1 LGFFIAQGK
10 IMADLNYL
18 INFDSDTGGINAAEK
33 GLNALSSAM
42 AALGLGLGI
51 KELAD
56 TADAYTTLAARIKI
70 AVGETGNV
78 KDAMAGVQS
87 VALQTNSN
95 LDATAQLF
103 AKLNDVGKTMGLTQN
118 QVLDLTKTVNQ
129 AIQLGG
135 GSAQASEAAITQL
148 SQALQ
153 SGVLRGD
160 EFNSIMEQA
169 PGISQALA
177 ASLGVTTGEL
187 RKMAEEG
194 KLSSQ
199 TVVNALKDQ
208 ADEIDAKFGQF
219 PKTIG
224 QALQNIKTQW
234 EIVVGEFNAES
245 GASAVVVNALQIIGD
260 NLGVLKTLFNDIG
273 DGIGWVSDQFGSI
286 DASTIDEVRN
296 TLSMA
301 YDTVKDLAQSIG
313 EMGVTA
319 WEAFKSVLDSVSPVF
334 AAFTSGQQEV
344 SGLDTA
350 IRVLQ
355 VGMGLLSDGAK
366 GLSIILNGL
375 VGGLQFV
382 AGGLSALQA
391 KVARFLGFDDV
402 AKQAEMASDR
412 LFAAGEKSF
421 ARANKQIT
429 EFKSATGAALDE
441 MGKTEAQ
448 KNAEA
453 VANTQKTLADKNK
466 AWQDFVLS
474 EKNWTKERADLDA
487 QLQQARKVGDDAT
500 IAKLLNNINE
510 IDAKS
515 KESSEKRSKLEQEK
529 TNAVQAY
536 AEQAIKAN
544 NGVESAEIK
553 AQLAAKGY
561 KAEIDSSGKITVK
574 RLEDVV
580 AETNKFGLSL
590 KDTALNA
597 ARGLGVDV
605 PKAINEITPAFNR
618 NVEAVRQVADGY
630 GELKK
635 EGVDASGLLS
645 ESLEKLLGQANS
657 QKEIDA
663 VRELYVKW
671 GIEGKLSARQ
681 VEDGIDAVN
690 NKLKK
695 SPELLDETKQ
705 AMIDLGIITQKQAE
719 QDAQV
724 LMRKFELAKKSGEV
738 SAEQLGQALEKVQR
752 SIETSG
758 NASQKAWLDS
768 QKSALGVKD
777 AVEKTTESTERLTRS
792 ASSVGTAYQSAARL
806 SIQELEEISKRLDFL
821 NTKNKELQAQWAKE
835 SAARDEGNR
844 ATTAKSM
851 QSVANYSTLTAMENF
866 LKSAGLSDKQAM
878 EQAQSLMNRYGKNG
892 RMNWTAANGL
902 TEGAALTTQQMAN
915 FKDPTAYL
923 LDIAE
928 KIRYNQAALDRQ
940 TAIVEQNKQASANR
954 TVNVNLNFD
963 GQSLPMTID
972 ADKEQLFNDFINRL
986 QSDSKRQAR

>member
-1 LGFFIAQGK
+1 
-10 IMADLNYL
+10 MADLNYL
-18 INFDSDTGGINAAEK
+18 INFDSDTSGINAAEK

-56 TADAYTTLAARIKI
+56 MADAYTTLAARIKI

-135 GSAQASEAAITQL
+135 GSAQASEAAVTQL

-234 EIVVGEFNAES
+234 EIVVGEFNTES

-273 DGIGWVSDQFGSI
+273 DGIGWVSDQLGSI

-296 TLSMA
+296 TLSMT

-350 IRVLQ
+350 MRVLQ

-391 KVARFLGFDDV
+391 KVAGFLGFDDV

-466 AWQDFVLS
+466 AWQDFVLQD
-474 EKNWTKERADLDA
+474 KNWAKERADLDA
-487 QLQQARKVGDDAT
+487 QLQQARKNGDDAT

-515 KESSEKRSKLEQEK
+515 KESSEQRSKLEQEK
-529 TNAVQAY
+529 TDAVQAY

-597 ARGLGVDV
+597 AQGLGVDV
-605 PKAINEITPAFNR
+605 PKAINQITPAFSR
-618 NVEAVRQVADGY
+618 NVEAVMQVADGY

-635 EGVDASGLLS
+635 EGINASSLLS
-645 ESLEKLLGQANS
+645 ESLEKLLSQANS

-671 GIEGKLSARQ
+671 GSDGKLSARQ

-690 NKLKK
+690 KKLDK
-695 SPELLDETKQ
+695 SPELLDETGRALKE
-705 AMIDLGIITQKQAE
+705 LGIISKAEGERQAQEQIRNFEIAKQAY
-719 QDAQV
+719 DKG
-724 LMRKFELAKKSGEV
+724 LI
-738 SAEQLGQALEKVQR
+738 SAEQMREGAEKVGR
-752 SIETSG
+752 TVEASG
-758 NASQKAWLDS
+758 TAAQKAWLDS
-768 QKSALGVKD
+768 QKSALGVDDTVK
-777 AVEKTTESTERLTRS
+777 KTTESTERLTRS
-792 ASSVGTAYQSAARL
+792 ASSVGTAYQNAARI
-806 SIQELEEISKRLDFL
+806 SVQELEEISKKL
-821 NTKNKELQAQWAKE
+821 NYLEAKNKELQAQWAKD

-915 FKDPTAYL
+915 YKDPTAYL

-940 TAIVEQNKQASANR
+940 TAIVEQNKQASASR

-963 GQSLPMTID
+963 GKSLPMTID

>member
-1 LGFFIAQGK
+1 
-10 IMADLNYL
+10 MADLNYL
-18 INFDSDTGGINAAEK
+18 INFDSDTGGIKAAEK

-56 TADAYTTLAARIKI
+56 TADAYTTLAARIKV

-334 AAFTSGQQEV
+334 AAFTGGQQEV

-391 KVARFLGFDDV
+391 KVASFLGFDDV

-474 EKNWTKERADLDA
+474 EKNWAKERADLDA

-500 IAKLLNNINE
+500 IAKLLKNISDLDKQEQDSVKNK
-510 IDAKS
+510 AKV
-515 KESSEKRSKLEQEK
+515 EKEK
-529 TNAVQAY
+529 TDAVQAY
-536 AEQAIKAN
+536 AEQAIKAS
-544 NGVESAEIK
+544 NGVASEQLKAE
-553 AQLAAKGY
+553 LAAKGY
-561 KAEIDSSGKITVK
+561 TVAVNEAGKATVSAMSSAKDSTEQ
-574 RLEDVV
+574 L
-580 AETNKFGLSL
+580 GLSL

-597 ARGLGVDV
+597 AKGLGVDV
-605 PKAINEITPAFNR
+605 RQALNQLDPAFNR
-618 NVEAVRQVADGY
+618 NIEAVRQVADGY
-630 GELKK
+630 KQLKD
-635 EGVDASGLLS
+635 EGMDAGNLLGA
-645 ESLEKLLGQANS
+645 SLEKLLAGAKS
-657 QKEIDA
+657 QKEIDT
-663 VRELYVKW
+663 VRQMYVDFGKD
-671 GIEGKLSARQ
+671 GKLSAEQ
-681 VEDGIDAVN
+681 VEDGIEGIN
-690 NKLKK
+690 EKLSKT
-695 SPELLDETKQ
+695 PELMDATSRAFK
-705 AMIDLGIITQKQAE
+705 ALGIISREEAEKQAKE
-719 QDAQV
+719 AIANYEIV
-724 LMRKFELAKKSGEV
+724 KNS
-738 SAEQLGQALEKVQR
+738 GQASAQQLQEALDKVNKK
-752 SIETSG
+752 IEVSG
-758 NASQKAWLDS
+758 NASQQSWLDS

-792 ASSVGTAYQSAARL
+792 ASNVGTAYQSAARL
-806 SIQELEEISKRLDFL
+806 SVQELEEISKRLDFL
-821 NTKNKELQAQWAKE
+821 NTKNKELQAQWAKD

-902 TEGAALTTQQMAN
+902 TDGAALTTQQMAN
-915 FKDPTAYL
+915 YKDPTAYL

-940 TAIVEQNKQASANR
+940 TAIVEQNKQTGANR

-972 ADKEQLFNDFINRL
+972 ADKEQLFMDFVNRL
-986 QSDSKRQAR
+986 QSDSKRQPR

>member
-1 LGFFIAQGK
+1 
-10 IMADLNYL
+10 MADLNYL

-78 KDAMAGVQS
+78 KDAMAGVQL

-208 ADEIDAKFGQF
+208 ADEIDDKFGQF

-234 EIVVGEFNAES
+234 QIVVGEFNAES

-319 WEAFKSVLDSVSPVF
+319 WEAFKSVLDSFAPIS

-375 VGGLQFV
+375 VGGLQFA
-382 AGGLSALQA
+382 AGGLAALQA
-391 KVARFLGFDDV
+391 RIAHFMGFDDV

-412 LFAAGEKSF
+412 LFAAGEKSLQ
-421 ARANKQIT
+421 RAGKQIND
-429 EFKSATGAALDE
+429 FQSDTGAALDE
-441 MGKTEAQ
+441 MQKTEQQ

-453 VANTQKTLADKNK
+453 VANTQKTLADKTK

-500 IAKLLNNINE
+500 IAKLLKNISDLDKQEQDSVKNK
-510 IDAKS
+510 AKV
-515 KESSEKRSKLEQEK
+515 EKEK
-529 TNAVQAY
+529 TDAVQAY
-536 AEQAIKAN
+536 AEQAIKAS
-544 NGVESAEIK
+544 NGVASEQLKAE
-553 AQLAAKGY
+553 LAAKGY
-561 KAEIDSSGKITVK
+561 TVAVTEAGKATVSAMSSAKDSTEQ
-574 RLEDVV
+574 L
-580 AETNKFGLSL
+580 GLSL

-597 ARGLGVDV
+597 AKGLGVDV
-605 PKAINEITPAFNR
+605 RQALNQLDPAFSR
-618 NVEAVRQVADGY
+618 NIEAVRQVADGY
-630 GELKK
+630 KQLKD
-635 EGVDASGLLS
+635 EGMDAGNLLGA
-645 ESLEKLLGQANS
+645 SLEKLLAGAKS
-657 QKEIDA
+657 QKEIDT
-663 VRELYVKW
+663 VRQMYVDFGKD
-671 GIEGKLSARQ
+671 GKLSAEQ
-681 VEDGIDAVN
+681 VADGIEGIN
-690 NKLKK
+690 EKLSKT
-695 SPELLDETKQ
+695 PELMDATSRAFK
-705 AMIDLGIITQKQAE
+705 ALGIISREEAEKQAKE
-719 QDAQV
+719 AIANYEIV
-724 LMRKFELAKKSGEV
+724 KNSGQA
-738 SAEQLGQALEKVQR
+738 SAEQLQEALDKVNKK
-752 SIETSG
+752 IEVSG
-758 NASQKAWLDS
+758 TAAQQSWLDS

-777 AVEKTTESTERLTRS
+777 AVDKTTESTERLTRS
-792 ASSVGTAYQSAARL
+792 TSSIGEGFKGAARL
-806 SIQELEEISKRLDFL
+806 SIQELEEISKKL
-821 NTKNKELQAQWAKE
+821 NYLEAKNKELQAQWAKD
-835 SAARDEGNR
+835 SAARDESNL

-902 TEGAALTTQQMAN
+902 TDGAALTTQQMAN

>member
-1 LGFFIAQGK
+1 
-10 IMADLNYL
+10 MADLNYL
-18 INFDSDTGGINAAEK
+18 INFDSDTGGIKAAEK

-208 ADEIDAKFGQF
+208 ADEIDDKFGQF

-234 EIVVGEFNAES
+234 QIVVGEFNTES

-273 DGIGWVSDQFGSI
+273 DGIGWVSDQFSSI

-319 WEAFKSVLDSVSPVF
+319 WEAFKSVLDSFAPIS

-350 IRVLQ
+350 MRALQ

-391 KVARFLGFDDV
+391 KVASFLGFDDV

-474 EKNWTKERADLDA
+474 ERNWAKERADLDA
-487 QLQQARKVGDDAT
+487 QLQQARKNNNKELIT
-500 IAKLLNNINE
+500 KLIADSNKLNE
-510 IDAKS
+510 EEQASAKNRQ
-515 KESSEKRSKLEQEK
+515 KIESEKLQ
-529 TNAVQAY
+529 AVQAY
-536 AEQAIKAN
+536 ADQAIKAN
-544 NGVESAEIK
+544 NGVANSQLLLEI
-553 AQLAAKGY
+553 AAKGY
-561 KAEIDSSGKITVK
+561 SVEVDKAGKATVK
-574 RLEDVV
+574 AMSDGNDAGTNLGLTLE
-580 AETNKFGLSL
+580 A
-590 KDTALNA
+590 TARKA
-597 ARGLGVDV
+597 AQGLGVDV
-605 PKAINEITPAFNR
+605 RAALNELDPAFKR
-618 NVEAVRQVADGY
+618 NTEAVRQVADGY
-630 GELKK
+630 DDLKIK
-635 EGVDASGLLS
+635 GLDAGNLL
-645 ESLEKLLGQANS
+645 EASLEKLLAGAKS
-657 QKEIDA
+657 QKEIDT
-663 VRELYVKW
+663 VRQMYVDFGKD
-671 GIEGKLSARQ
+671 GKLSAEQ
-681 VEDGIDAVN
+681 VEDGIDGIN
-690 NKLKK
+690 EKLSKT
-695 SPELLDETKQ
+695 PELLDATSRAFK
-705 AMIDLGIITQKQAE
+705 ALGIISREEAEKQAKE
-719 QDAQV
+719 AIANYEIV
-724 LMRKFELAKKSGEV
+724 KNSGQA
-738 SAEQLGQALEKVQR
+738 SAEQLQEALDKVNKK
-752 SIETSG
+752 IEVSG
-758 NASQKAWLDS
+758 NVSQQSWLDS

-777 AVEKTTESTERLTRS
+777 AVDKTTDSTERLTRS
-792 ASSVGTAYQSAARL
+792 ASNIGTAYQNAARL
-806 SIQELEEISKRLDFL
+806 SIQELEEISKRLNYLDVE
-821 NTKNKELQAQWAKE
+821 NSKKKEQWAKE
-835 SAARDEGNR
+835 SAARDEVNR
-844 ATTAKSM
+844 A
-851 QSVANYSTLTAMENF
+851 SVGKMFEESSKYSTLTGMENF
-866 LKSAGLSDKQAM
+866 LKEAGLSQEQAM
-878 EQAQSLMNRYGKNG
+878 EQARILMSQYGKNG
-892 RMNWTAANGL
+892 RMNWAKANGIA
-902 TEGAALTTQQMAN
+902 EGVPTTIQQMAAY
-915 FKDPTAYL
+915 KGPGAYL

-928 KIRYNQAALDRQ
+928 KIRYEQAALDRQ

>member
-1 LGFFIAQGK
+1 
-10 IMADLNYL
+10 MSDLNYL
-18 INFDSDTGGINAAEK
+18 INFDSDTGGIKAAEK

-135 GSAQASEAAITQL
+135 GSAQASEAAVTQL
-148 SQALQ
+148 TQALQ

-208 ADEIDAKFGQF
+208 ADEIDDKFGRF

-234 EIVVGEFNAES
+234 QIVVGEFNAES
-245 GASAVVVNALQIIGD
+245 GASAVVVNALKIIGD
-260 NLGVLKTLFNDIG
+260 NLDVLKSLFNDIG

-334 AAFTSGQQEV
+334 AAFTGGQQEV

-350 IRVLQ
+350 MRVLQ

-391 KVARFLGFDDV
+391 KVASFLGFDDV

-429 EFKSATGAALDE
+429 EFKSDTGAALDE

-500 IAKLLNNINE
+500 IAKLLKNISDLDKQEQDSVKNK
-510 IDAKS
+510 AKV
-515 KESSEKRSKLEQEK
+515 EKEK
-529 TNAVQAY
+529 TDAVQAY
-536 AEQAIKAN
+536 AEQAIKAS
-544 NGVESAEIK
+544 NGVASEQLKAE
-553 AQLAAKGY
+553 LAAKGY
-561 KAEIDSSGKITVK
+561 TVAVNESGKATVSAMSSAK
-574 RLEDVV
+574 DSTEQL
-580 AETNKFGLSL
+580 GLSL

-597 ARGLGVDV
+597 AKGLGVDV
-605 PKAINEITPAFNR
+605 RQALNQLDPAFSR
-618 NVEAVRQVADGY
+618 NIEAVRQVADGY
-630 GELKK
+630 KQLKD
-635 EGVDASGLLS
+635 EGMDAGNLLGA
-645 ESLEKLLGQANS
+645 SLEKLLAGAKS
-657 QKEIDA
+657 QKEIDT
-663 VRELYVKW
+663 VRQMYVDFGKD
-671 GIEGKLSARQ
+671 GKLSAEQ
-681 VEDGIDAVN
+681 VEDGIDGIN
-690 NKLKK
+690 EKLSKT
-695 SPELLDETKQ
+695 PELMDATSRAFK
-705 AMIDLGIITQKQAE
+705 ALGIISREEAEKQAKE
-719 QDAQV
+719 AIANYEIV
-724 LMRKFELAKKSGEV
+724 KNSGQA
-738 SAEQLGQALEKVQR
+738 SAEQLQEALDRVNKK
-752 SIETSG
+752 IEVSG
-758 NASQKAWLDS
+758 NASQQSWLDS

-777 AVEKTTESTERLTRS
+777 AVDKTTDSTERLTRS
-792 ASSVGTAYQSAARL
+792 ASNIGTAYQKAARL
-806 SIQELEEISKRLDFL
+806 SVQELEEVSKRLDFL
-821 NTKNKELQAQWAKE
+821 NTKNKELQAQWAKD

-866 LKSAGLSDKQAM
+866 LKSAGLNDKQAM
-878 EQAQSLMNRYGKNG
+878 DQARTLMNQYGKNG

-963 GQSLPMTID
+963 GQSLPLTID

>member
-1 LGFFIAQGK
+1 
-10 IMADLNYL
+10 MADLNYL

-78 KDAMAGVQS
+78 KDAMAGVQL

-135 GSAQASEAAITQL
+135 GSAQASEAAVTQL
-148 SQALQ
+148 TQALQ

-208 ADEIDAKFGQF
+208 ADEIDDKFGQF

-260 NLGVLKTLFNDIG
+260 NLSVLKTLFNDIG

-319 WEAFKSVLDSVSPVF
+319 WEAFKSVLDSFSPIS

-350 IRVLQ
+350 MRALQ

-391 KVARFLGFDDV
+391 KVASFLGFDDV

-421 ARANKQIT
+421 ARANKQIMD
-429 EFKSATGAALDE
+429 FKSSTREALDE

-453 VANTQKTLADKNK
+453 VANTQKTLTDKNK

-474 EKNWTKERADLDA
+474 EKNWAKERADLDA
-487 QLQQARKVGDDAT
+487 QLQQARKAGDDAT
-500 IAKLLNNINE
+500 IAKLLKNIS
-510 IDAKS
+510 DLDKQ
-515 KESSEKRSKLEQEK
+515 EQESVKNKAKAEKEK
-529 TNAVQAY
+529 TDAVQAY
-536 AEQAIKAN
+536 AEQAIKAS
-544 NGVESAEIK
+544 NGVASEQLKAE
-553 AQLAAKGY
+553 LAAKGY
-561 KAEIDSSGKITVK
+561 TVAVNEAGKATVSAMSSAKDSTEQ
-574 RLEDVV
+574 L
-580 AETNKFGLSL
+580 GLSL

-597 ARGLGVDV
+597 AKGLGVDV
-605 PKAINEITPAFNR
+605 RQALNQLDPAFSR
-618 NVEAVRQVADGY
+618 NIEAVRQVADGY
-630 GELKK
+630 KQLKD
-635 EGVDASGLLS
+635 EGMDAGNLLGA
-645 ESLEKLLGQANS
+645 SLEKLLAGAKS
-657 QKEIDA
+657 QKEIDT
-663 VRELYVKW
+663 VRQMYVDFGKD
-671 GIEGKLSARQ
+671 GKLSAEQ
-681 VEDGIDAVN
+681 VEDGIEGIN
-690 NKLKK
+690 EKLSKT
-695 SPELLDETKQ
+695 PELMDATSRAFK
-705 AMIDLGIITQKQAE
+705 ALGIISREEAEKQAKE
-719 QDAQV
+719 AIANYEIV
-724 LMRKFELAKKSGEV
+724 KNS
-738 SAEQLGQALEKVQR
+738 GQASAQQLQEALDKVNKK
-752 SIETSG
+752 IEVSG
-758 NASQKAWLDS
+758 NASQQSWLDS

-792 ASSVGTAYQSAARL
+792 TSSIGEGFKSAARL
-806 SIQELEEISKRLDFL
+806 SIQELEEISKKL
-821 NTKNKELQAQWAKE
+821 NYLEAKNKELQAQWAKD

-866 LKSAGLSDKQAM
+866 LKSAGLNDKQAM
-878 EQAQSLMNRYGKNG
+878 EQAQTLMNRYGKNG

-915 FKDPTAYL
+915 FKDPTTYL

-940 TAIVEQNKQASANR
+940 TAIVEQNKQASASR

-963 GQSLPMTID
+963 GQSLPITID
-972 ADKEQLFNDFINRL
+972 ADKEALFMDFVNRL

>member
-1 LGFFIAQGK
+1 
-10 IMADLNYL
+10 MADLNYL
-18 INFDSDTGGINAAEK
+18 INFDSDTGGIKAAEK

-51 KELAD
+51 KELAE

-148 SQALQ
+148 TQALQ

-208 ADEIDAKFGQF
+208 ADEIDDKFGQF

-286 DASTIDEVRN
+286 DASTIDEVRD

-391 KVARFLGFDDV
+391 KVASFLGFDDV

-421 ARANKQIT
+421 ARANKQIMD
-429 EFKSATGAALDE
+429 FKSSTRESLDE

-500 IAKLLNNINE
+500 IAKLLKNISDLDKQEQDSVKNK
-510 IDAKS
+510 AKV
-515 KESSEKRSKLEQEK
+515 EKEK
-529 TNAVQAY
+529 TDAVQAY
-536 AEQAIKAN
+536 AEQAIKAS
-544 NGVESAEIK
+544 NGVASEQLKAE
-553 AQLAAKGY
+553 LAAKGY
-561 KAEIDSSGKITVK
+561 TVAVNEAGKATVSAMSSAKDSTEQ
-574 RLEDVV
+574 L
-580 AETNKFGLSL
+580 GLSL

-597 ARGLGVDV
+597 AKGLGVDV
-605 PKAINEITPAFNR
+605 RQALNQLDPAFSR
-618 NVEAVRQVADGY
+618 NIEAVRQVADGY
-630 GELKK
+630 KQLKD
-635 EGVDASGLLS
+635 EGMDAGNLLGA
-645 ESLEKLLGQANS
+645 SLEKLLAGAKS
-657 QKEIDA
+657 QKEIDT
-663 VRELYVKW
+663 VRQMYVDFGKD
-671 GIEGKLSARQ
+671 GKLSAEQ
-681 VEDGIDAVN
+681 VEDGIEGIN
-690 NKLKK
+690 EKLSKT
-695 SPELLDETKQ
+695 PELMDATSRAFK
-705 AMIDLGIITQKQAE
+705 ALGIISRDEAEKQAKE
-719 QDAQV
+719 AIANYEIV
-724 LMRKFELAKKSGEV
+724 KNSGQA
-738 SAEQLGQALEKVQR
+738 SAEQLQEALDKVNKK
-752 SIETSG
+752 IEVSG
-758 NASQKAWLDS
+758 NASQQSWLDS

-777 AVEKTTESTERLTRS
+777 AIDKTTESTERLTRS

-806 SIQELEEISKRLDFL
+806 SVQELEEVSKRLDFL
-821 NTKNKELQAQWAKE
+821 NTKNKELQAQWAKD

-878 EQAQSLMNRYGKNG
+878 EQARILMRQYGKNG

-972 ADKEQLFNDFINRL
+972 ADKEALFMDFVNRL

>member
-1 LGFFIAQGK
+1 
-10 IMADLNYL
+10 MADLNYL
-18 INFDSDTGGINAAEK
+18 INFDSDTGGIKAAEK

-135 GSAQASEAAITQL
+135 GSAQASEAAVTQL
-148 SQALQ
+148 TQALQ

-234 EIVVGEFNAES
+234 EIVVGEFNTES

-273 DGIGWVSDQFGSI
+273 DGIGWVSEQFGSI

-391 KVARFLGFDDV
+391 KVASFLGFDDV

-474 EKNWTKERADLDA
+474 ERNWTKERADLDA

-500 IAKLLNNINE
+500 IAKLLKNISDLDKQEQDSVKNK
-510 IDAKS
+510 AKV
-515 KESSEKRSKLEQEK
+515 EKEK
-529 TNAVQAY
+529 TDAVQAY
-536 AEQAIKAN
+536 AEQAIKAS
-544 NGVESAEIK
+544 NGVASEQLKAE
-553 AQLAAKGY
+553 LAAKGY
-561 KAEIDSSGKITVK
+561 TVTVNEAGKATVSAMSSAKDSTEQ
-574 RLEDVV
+574 L
-580 AETNKFGLSL
+580 GLSL

-597 ARGLGVDV
+597 AKGLGVDV
-605 PKAINEITPAFNR
+605 RQALNQLDPAFSR
-618 NVEAVRQVADGY
+618 NIEAVRQVADGY
-630 GELKK
+630 KQLKD
-635 EGVDASGLLS
+635 EGMDAGNLLGA
-645 ESLEKLLGQANS
+645 SLEKLLAGAKS
-657 QKEIDA
+657 QKEIDT
-663 VRELYVKW
+663 VRQMYVDFGKD
-671 GIEGKLSARQ
+671 GKLSAEQ
-681 VEDGIDAVN
+681 VEDGIEGIN
-690 NKLKK
+690 EKLSKT
-695 SPELLDETKQ
+695 PELMDATSRAFK
-705 AMIDLGIITQKQAE
+705 ALGIISREEAEKQAKE
-719 QDAQV
+719 AIANYEIV
-724 LMRKFELAKKSGEV
+724 KNS
-738 SAEQLGQALEKVQR
+738 GQASAQQLQEALDKVNKK
-752 SIETSG
+752 IEVSG
-758 NASQKAWLDS
+758 NASQQSWLDS

-777 AVEKTTESTERLTRS
+777 AVDKTTDSTERLSRS

-806 SIQELEEISKRLDFL
+806 SVQELEEISKRLDFL
-821 NTKNKELQAQWAKE
+821 NTKNKELQAQWAKD
-835 SAARDEGNR
+835 SAARDESNR
-844 ATTAKSM
+844 A
-851 QSVANYSTLTAMENF
+851 SVGRMFEESSKYSTLTGMENF
-866 LKSAGLSDKQAM
+866 LKEAGLSQERAM
-878 EQAQSLMNRYGKNG
+878 QEAKRLMDQYGKDG
-892 RMNWTAANGL
+892 RMNWARANNIP
-902 TEGAALTTQQMAN
+902 EGVPTTIQQMAAY
-915 FKDPTAYL
+915 KGPGAYL

-928 KIRYNQAALDRQ
+928 KIRYDQAALDRQ

-972 ADKEQLFNDFINRL
+972 ADKEALFNDFINRL
-986 QSDSKRQAR
+986 QSDSKRQPR

>member
-1 LGFFIAQGK
+1 
-10 IMADLNYL
+10 MSDLNYL

-42 AALGLGLGI
+42 AALGLGLGL

-78 KDAMAGVQS
+78 KDAMAGVQL

-135 GSAQASEAAITQL
+135 GSAQASEAAVTQL
-148 SQALQ
+148 TQALQ

-208 ADEIDAKFGQF
+208 ADEIDDKFGQF

-224 QALQNIKTQW
+224 QALQNIRTQW
-234 EIVVGEFNAES
+234 QIVVGEFNAES
-245 GASAVVVNALQIIGD
+245 GASAVVVNALKIIGD
-260 NLGVLKTLFNDIG
+260 NLGVLKSLFNDIG

-319 WEAFKSVLDSVSPVF
+319 WEAFKSVLDSASPVF

-350 IRVLQ
+350 MRALQ

-382 AGGLSALQA
+382 GGGLSALQA
-391 KVARFLGFDDV
+391 KVSSFLGFDDV

-421 ARANKQIT
+421 ARANKQIMD
-429 EFKSATGAALDE
+429 FKSSTREALDE

-474 EKNWTKERADLDA
+474 EKNWAKERADLDA
-487 QLQQARKVGDDAT
+487 QLQQARKAGDDAT
-500 IAKLLNNINE
+500 IAKLLKNISDLDKQEQDSVKNK
-510 IDAKS
+510 AKAE
-515 KESSEKRSKLEQEK
+515 KEKAD
-529 TNAVQAY
+529 AVQAY
-536 AEQAIKAN
+536 AEQAIKAS
-544 NGVESAEIK
+544 NGVASEQLKAE
-553 AQLAAKGY
+553 LAAKGY
-561 KAEIDSSGKITVK
+561 TVAVNEGGKTTVSAMSSAKDSTEQ
-574 RLEDVV
+574 L
-580 AETNKFGLSL
+580 GLSL

-597 ARGLGVDV
+597 AKGLGVDV
-605 PKAINEITPAFNR
+605 RQALNQLDPAFSR
-618 NVEAVRQVADGY
+618 NIEAVRQVADGY
-630 GELKK
+630 KQLKD
-635 EGVDASGLLS
+635 EGMDAGNLL
-645 ESLEKLLGQANS
+645 EASLEKLLAGAKS
-657 QKEIDA
+657 QKEIDT
-663 VRELYVKW
+663 VRQMYVDFGKD
-671 GIEGKLSARQ
+671 GKLSAEQ
-681 VEDGIDAVN
+681 VEDGIDGIN
-690 NKLKK
+690 EKLSKT
-695 SPELLDETKQ
+695 PELMDATSRAFK
-705 AMIDLGIITQKQAE
+705 ALGIISREEAEKQAKE
-719 QDAQV
+719 AIANYEIV
-724 LMRKFELAKKSGEV
+724 KNSGQA
-738 SAEQLGQALEKVQR
+738 SAEQLQEALDRVNKK
-752 SIETSG
+752 IEVSG
-758 NASQKAWLDS
+758 NASQQSWLDS

-777 AVEKTTESTERLTRS
+777 AVEKTTDSTERLTRS
-792 ASSVGTAYQSAARL
+792 ASSVGTAYQNAARL
-806 SIQELEEISKRLDFL
+806 SVQELEEISKRLDFL
-821 NTKNKELQAQWAKE
+821 NTKNKELQAQWAKD

-866 LKSAGLSDKQAM
+866 LKSAGLSDEQAMKQA
-878 EQAQSLMNRYGKNG
+878 QTLMNQYGKNG

-954 TVNVNLNFD
+954 TVNVNLTFD

-972 ADKEQLFNDFINRL
+972 ADKEALFMDFVNRL
-986 QSDSKRQAR
+986 QSDLKRQAR

>member
-1 LGFFIAQGK
+1 
-10 IMADLNYL
+10 MADLNYL

-78 KDAMAGVQS
+78 KDAMAGVQL

-135 GSAQASEAAITQL
+135 GSAQATEAAITQL

-187 RKMAEEG
+187 HKMAEEG

-391 KVARFLGFDDV
+391 KVASFLGFDDV

-429 EFKSATGAALDE
+429 EFKSDTGTALDE

-500 IAKLLNNINE
+500 IAKLLKNISDLDKQEQDSVKNK
-510 IDAKS
+510 AKV
-515 KESSEKRSKLEQEK
+515 EKEK
-529 TNAVQAY
+529 TDAVQAY
-536 AEQAIKAN
+536 AEQAIKAS
-544 NGVESAEIK
+544 NGVASEQLKAE
-553 AQLAAKGY
+553 LAAKGY
-561 KAEIDSSGKITVK
+561 TVAVTEAGKATVSAMSSAKDSTEQ
-574 RLEDVV
+574 L
-580 AETNKFGLSL
+580 GLSL

-597 ARGLGVDV
+597 AKGLGVDV
-605 PKAINEITPAFNR
+605 RQALNQLDPAFNR
-618 NVEAVRQVADGY
+618 NIEAVRQVADGY
-630 GELKK
+630 KQLKD
-635 EGVDASGLLS
+635 EGMDAGNLLGA
-645 ESLEKLLGQANS
+645 SLEKLLAGAKS
-657 QKEIDA
+657 QKEIDT
-663 VRELYVKW
+663 VRQMYVDFGKD
-671 GIEGKLSARQ
+671 GKLSAEQ
-681 VEDGIDAVN
+681 VEDGIEGIN
-690 NKLKK
+690 EKLSKT
-695 SPELLDETKQ
+695 PELMDATSRAFK
-705 AMIDLGIITQKQAE
+705 ALGIISREEAEKQAKE
-719 QDAQV
+719 AIANYEIV
-724 LMRKFELAKKSGEV
+724 KNSGQA
-738 SAEQLGQALEKVQR
+738 SAEQLQEALDKVNKK
-752 SIETSG
+752 IEVSG
-758 NASQKAWLDS
+758 NASQQSWLDS

-792 ASSVGTAYQSAARL
+792 ASSVSTAYQSAARV

-821 NTKNKELQAQWAKE
+821 NTKNKELQAQWAKD

-866 LKSAGLSDKQAM
+866 LKSAGLNDKQAM

-940 TAIVEQNKQASANR
+940 TAIVEQNKQASASR

-972 ADKEQLFNDFINRL
+972 ADKEALFMDFVNRL

>member
-1 LGFFIAQGK
+1 
-10 IMADLNYL
+10 MADLNYL
-18 INFDSDTGGINAAEK
+18 INFDSDTGGIKAAEK

-148 SQALQ
+148 TQALQ

-391 KVARFLGFDDV
+391 KVASFLGFDDV

-453 VANTQKTLADKNK
+453 VANTQKTLVDKNK

-529 TNAVQAY
+529 TDAVQAY

-597 ARGLGVDV
+597 AQGLGVDV
-605 PKAINEITPAFNR
+605 PKALNQLDPAFSR
-618 NVEAVRQVADGY
+618 NIEAVSQVADGY
-630 GELKK
+630 KQLKD
-635 EGVDASGLLS
+635 EGKDAGNLLYA
-645 ESLEKLLGQANS
+645 SLEKLLAGAKS
-657 QKEIDA
+657 QKEIDT
-663 VRELYVKW
+663 VRQMYVDFGKD
-671 GIEGKLSARQ
+671 GKLSAMQ
-681 VEDGIDAVN
+681 VADGIDAVN
-690 NKLKK
+690 KKLDK
-695 SPELLDETKQ
+695 SPELLDETGRALKE
-705 AMIDLGIITQKQAE
+705 LGIISKAE
-719 QDAQV
+719 GERQSQEQI
-724 LMRKFELAKKSGEV
+724 RNFEIAKKAYDDGLI
-738 SAEQLGQALEKVQR
+738 SAEQMRAAAEKVGR
-752 SIETSG
+752 TVEASG
-758 NASQKAWLDS
+758 TDAQKAWLDS

-777 AVEKTTESTERLTRS
+777 AVDKTTDSTERLTRS
-792 ASSVGTAYQSAARL
+792 ASNIGTAYQNAARL
-806 SIQELEEISKRLDFL
+806 SIQELEEISKRLNYLDVE
-821 NTKNKELQAQWAKE
+821 NSKKKEQWAKE
-835 SAARDEGNR
+835 SASRDEVNR
-844 ATTAKSM
+844 A
-851 QSVANYSTLTAMENF
+851 SVGKMFEESSKYSTLTGMENF
-866 LKSAGLSDKQAM
+866 LKEAGLSQEKAM
-878 EQAQSLMNRYGKNG
+878 EQAQMLMNQYGKNG
-892 RMNWTAANGL
+892 RMNWAKANGIA
-902 TEGAALTTQQMAN
+902 EGVPTTIQQMMAY
-915 FKDPTAYL
+915 KGPGAYL

-928 KIRYNQAALDRQ
+928 KIRYNQIALDRQ
-940 TAIVEQNKQASANR
+940 TAIVEQNRQASANR

-963 GQSLPMTID
+963 GQNLPMTID
-972 ADKEQLFNDFINRL
+972 ADKEALFMDFVNRL
-986 QSDSKRQAR
+986 QSDSKRQPR